1 MDDLWPDDLMD
12 SLDKVKTP
20 ISILREQA
28 SLLGT
33 KTGNLIEG
41 KVYTASWEDQKDYP
55 FQYGFYLEAPT
66 LENYRF
72 TMFYLFY
79 DIELYPL
86 IMFLDEDIFG
96 EIDVQGLA

>member
-72 TMFYLFY
+72 TMF
-79 DIELYPL
+79 
-86 IMFLDEDIFG
+86 
-96 EIDVQGLA
+96 